1 MASDIFAPGPATGR
15 AVLYAGRGG
24 YDVISV
30 GDRSVRPPGT
40 GEVRIKVA
48 AAGINPTD
56 VLLRDPGLGNLA
68 PPLTPGMD
76 ASGTVEATGAGVSR
90 LAVGDE
96 VMAALTPM
104 RPEGG
109 AQPLTL

>member
-1 MASDIFAPGPATGR
+1 MTADTVAPGPATGN
-15 AVLYAGRGG
+15 AVLYAG
-24 YDVISV
+24 
-30 GDRSVRPPGT
+30 
-40 GEVRIKVA
+40 RIKVA